1 MVIQQAQKLSNA
13 TVAFFYCKH
22 SDEHKNGFLSVAR
35 GILSQL
41 VKQNDTLLPYLYEA
55 ASNSGDAV
63 LSKENL
69 GKQLLERALK
79 CCSNTYVVIDGIDE
93 YSRED
98 RKMISSYFRSAV
110 DSIPK
115 DDLGTLRCLFVSQDD
130 GYARKDFQRLSEIT
144 VTAERNMQDISTF
157 CKHWHQKIEEKFG
170 CLNGMRHS
178 ISKLVTARSQGMSPR
193 TLTTLTNENTPR
205 DVSIREA
212 GDLESLRARKS
223 GKS

>member
-1 MVIQQAQKLSNA
+1 M
-13 TVAFFYCKH
+13 
-22 SDEHKNGFLSVAR
+22 AR

-69 GKQLLERALK
+69 AKELLERALK

-98 RKMISSYFRSAV
+98 RKMISSYFRSTV
-110 DSIPK
+110 GSIPK

-144 VTAERNMQDISTF
+144 VTAESNRQDISTF

-170 CLNGMRHS
+170 CLNEMQHS
-178 ISKLVTARSQGMSPR
+178 ISKLVTARSQGMNS
-193 TLTTLTNENTPR
+193 THFETALTNETMPR
-205 DVSIREA
+205 NVSVREA

-223 GKS
+223 RESREGAGENASWARSSVSPINSMHR